1 MAMAEGAVGNATTAP
16 TFALEAVVL
25 PDTTT
30 AKLPP
35 NTTLSA
41 FAVRGEE
48 EEEGLYVFVA
58 SLNADKKSDLPTL
71 PLSLELPASLLPA
84 PLAGLQLHE
93 FRIGASQ
100 LPSMLMLRV
109 LCSLRP
115 QSCLIICAAMQIRN
129 RPFMMSHSRN

>member
-1 MAMAEGAVGNATTAP
+1 MLAIGNARTAP
-16 TFALEAVVL
+16 TFAVEVVL
-25 PDTTT
+25 PDTV
-30 AKLPP
+30 KLPP

-41 FAVRGEE
+41 FAVRGAEE
-48 EEEGLYVFVA
+48 EDGLYVFVA
-58 SLNADKKSDLPTL
+58 SLNADKIPDLPTL
-71 PLSLELPASLLPA
+71 LLSLELPASLLPA
-84 PLAGLQLHE
+84 ALAGLQLHE

>member
-1 MAMAEGAVGNATTAP
+1 MAMAEGAVGNAPTAP
-16 TFALEAVVL
+16 TFALEVVL
-25 PDTTT
+25 PDTT

-48 EEEGLYVFVA
+48 EEDGLYVFVA

-71 PLSLELPASLLPA
+71 PLSLELPVSLLPA

-100 LPSMLMLRV
+100 LSSMLVLLV

-115 QSCLIICAAMQIRN
+115 QSSLIILRQCRFEIV
-129 RPFMMSHSRN
+129 HL